1 MRFWV
6 VSPNVKNDKNM
17 MAWLKAISKNHCVYM
32 GYEPTAKGAGR
43 CFNNKVSNND
53 VILVARCA
61 NKNKELYFAGIVD
74 SAVKKVTPQK
84 DGVPEIAYARK
95 LKGMVGKDVLAALKL
110 DFAGSAYLEADRI
123 PAIYE
128 LHPERNPKDRE
139 IVSKLRATLEKAMS
153 MNEQNVQIG
162 RWIALLKSNYNL
174 ILTGAPGTG
183 KTYLARQIAQKLI
196 FGENWTLKKESEFN
210 PEEKNEFDQRFEFVQ
225 FHPSYDYTD
234 FVEGLRPKKPDGSG
248 NIGFERKDG
257 TFKKFCEEARKEC
270 KYKDKDNREYDEA
283 SKKFV
288 FVIDE
293 INRGEISKIFGEL
306 FFAIDPGYRGVAGKV
321 LTQYANMQDGS
332 DDEKKKFYVPEN
344 VYIIGTMNDI
354 DRSVESF
361 DFAMRRRFV
370 WEEIKAWET
379 KEDKTNIVSML
390 DELDQIKDGLTK
402 DAVNHLV
409 KLNQAIWNDEGDGG
423 KGTGI
428 DGLSSSFHIG
438 GAYFRKLKNYNG
450 DFRDLWKYHLEPLL
464 REYLRG
470 MPEEKDNLGK
480 LKAAYESANN
490 G

>member
-1 MRFWV
+1 V
-6 VSPNVKNDKNM
+6 PII
-17 MAWLKAISKNHCVYM
+17 AIAIVTRDLGPIRAQGLDFVDAYKIA
-32 GYEPTAKGAGR
+32 TRKDTWALD
-43 CFNNKVSNND
+43 NNECYKVD
-53 VILVARCA
+53 WIHL
-61 NKNKELYFAGIVD
+61 E
-74 SAVKKVTPQK
+74 
-84 DGVPEIAYARK
+84 
-95 LKGMVGKDVLAALKL
+95 VGKVFEIKCRTGITNIGDKFVPQIEALIRDWTVKSEGTRKMNHLADLL
-110 DFAGSAYLEADRI
+110 QT
-123 PAIYE
+123 
-128 LHPERNPKDRE
+128 
-139 IVSKLRATLEKAMS
+139 SK
-153 MNEQNVQIG
+153 
-162 RWIALLKSNYNL
+162 NL

>member
-1 MRFWV
+1 
-6 VSPNVKNDKNM
+6 
-17 MAWLKAISKNHCVYM
+17 
-32 GYEPTAKGAGR
+32 
-43 CFNNKVSNND
+43 
-53 VILVARCA
+53 
-61 NKNKELYFAGIVD
+61 
-74 SAVKKVTPQK
+74 
-84 DGVPEIAYARK
+84 
-95 LKGMVGKDVLAALKL
+95 
-110 DFAGSAYLEADRI
+110 
-123 PAIYE
+123 
-128 LHPERNPKDRE
+128 
-139 IVSKLRATLEKAMS
+139 LEKAMS

-438 GAYFRKLKNYNG
+438 GAYFLKLKNYNG

-470 MPEEKDNLGK
+470 MPKAKDELGN